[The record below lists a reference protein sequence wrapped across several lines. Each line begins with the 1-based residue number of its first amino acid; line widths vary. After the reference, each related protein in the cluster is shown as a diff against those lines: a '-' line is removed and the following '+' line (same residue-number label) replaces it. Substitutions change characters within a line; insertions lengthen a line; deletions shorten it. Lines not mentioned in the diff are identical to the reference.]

1 MLLLGA
7 KRPLAAVALLLG
19 MAVAGCGSTS
29 SPSIPASGVLV
40 NATSKS
46 PGQII
51 LTRLGAERIGLQTS
65 RAHAVPVPPP
75 IVHTKVVSG
84 VKHVITIPAP
94 KPSSTVTVPYS
105 SIIYDPSGK
114 AYVFTKI
121 RPLTYVEVPIA
132 VDHISGD
139 SAYLKTGPRP
149 GARVVSVGAE
159 ELYGVQ
165 TGVLART

>member
-7 KRPLAAVALLLG
+7 RRPLAGIAILLG
-19 MAVAGCGSTS
+19 LVAAGCGSS
-29 SPSIPASGVLV
+29 STPSIPASGVLV

-51 LTRLGAERIGLQTS
+51 LTPVGASRIGLQTS
-65 RAHAVPVPPP
+65 TARAVPVPPP
-75 IVHTKVVSG
+75 IVETKVVAG
-84 VKHVITIPAP
+84 VKHVIRIPAP
-94 KPSSTVTVPYS
+94 KPASTVTVPYS
-105 SIIYDPSGK
+105 AIIYDASGRT
-114 AYVFTKI
+114 YVFTKI

-132 VDHISGD
+132 VDHISGN
-139 SAYLKTGPRP
+139 SAYLKTGPKP

-165 TGVLART
+165 TGVLAQT

>member
-7 KRPLAAVALLLG
+7 KRPLAAVALLLAL
-19 MAVAGCGSTS
+19 AVAGCGSSS

-51 LTRLGAERIGLQTS
+51 LTTLGAKRIGLQTS
-65 RAHAVPVPPP
+65 QANAVPVPPP
-75 IVHTKVVSG
+75 IVHTKVVAG
-84 VKHVITIPAP
+84 HKHVITIPAP
-94 KPSSTVTVPYS
+94 KPASTVTVPYS
-105 SIIYDPSGK
+105 SVIYDPSGK
-114 AYVFTKI
+114 TYVFTNI
-121 RPLTYVEVPIA
+121 RPLTYVEVPIT
-132 VDHISGD
+132 VDHISGN
-139 SAYLKTGPRP
+139 SVYLKTGPKP

-165 TGVLART
+165 TGVLAQT

>member
-1 MLLLGA
+1 M
-7 KRPLAAVALLLG
+7 
-19 MAVAGCGSTS
+19 
-29 SPSIPASGVLV
+29 

-65 RAHAVPVPPP
+65 RVHAIPAPPP
-75 IVHTKVVSG
+75 IVQTKVVAG
-84 VKHVITIPAP
+84 IKRVITIPVP

-105 SIIYDPSGK
+105 SVIYDPSGK
-114 AYVFTKI
+114 IYVFTNI
-121 RPLTYVEVPIA
+121 RPLTYVEVPII
-132 VDHISGD
+132 VDHVSGS
-139 SAYLKTGPRP
+139 SAYLKMGPKP

-165 TGVLART
+165 TGVLAQT

>member
-7 KRPLAAVALLLG
+7 KRPVAGIALLVGLAA
-19 MAVAGCGSTS
+19 AGCGSTS

-51 LTRLGAERIGLQTS
+51 LTQLGAERIGLQTS
-65 RAHAVPVPPP
+65 RAHAVPVPPT
-75 IVHTKVVSG
+75 IVRTNVVSG
-84 VKHVITIPAP
+84 RKNMITIPAP
-94 KPSSTVTVPYS
+94 KPASTVTVPYS
-105 SIIYDPSGK
+105 SVIYDPSGK
-114 AYVFTKI
+114 TYVFTKI
-121 RPLTYVEVPIA
+121 RPLTYVEVPIT
-132 VDHISGD
+132 VDHISGN
-139 SAYLKTGPRP
+139 SAYLKTGPKP

-165 TGVLART
+165 TGVLAQT